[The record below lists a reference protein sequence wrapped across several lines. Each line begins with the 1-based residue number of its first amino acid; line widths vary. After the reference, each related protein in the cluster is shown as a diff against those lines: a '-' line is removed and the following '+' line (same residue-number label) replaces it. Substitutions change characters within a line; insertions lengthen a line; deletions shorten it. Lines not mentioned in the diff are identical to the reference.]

1 MISLA
6 AIAQKETTT
15 PADDNLFSVLQRM
28 HVNLVEN
35 NELARQYACDDSVHE
50 TYFNKSGKKTGEK
63 SEKVE
68 SLFVGGMEYHHIVEQ
83 NGKPLSDQKLISEQ
97 KHQDALSELGADFD
111 FVFDL
116 RDGNPRDSIYS
127 ALPICCLT
135 SLFENRILRHDQI
148 NGRDNLV
155 VESVPLGNPAVT
167 SDVYRT
173 ALDWKQTIWIDTEY
187 LMPTRYEVELLHDK
201 DFLLKGSI
209 NRHEFVRFEETSD
222 TKDRPPQK
230 VWLESYSEGQFHLK
244 FLWERLFE
252 TFEDTSYNYRKFRV
266 DMRVLPDSV
275 QDVSHQSAD
284 QKP

>member
-1 MISLA
+1 
-6 AIAQKETTT
+6 
-15 PADDNLFSVLQRM
+15 
-28 HVNLVEN
+28 
-35 NELARQYACDDSVHE
+35 
-50 TYFNKSGKKTGEK
+50 
-63 SEKVE
+63 
-68 SLFVGGMEYHHIVEQ
+68 
-83 NGKPLSDQKLISEQ
+83 
-97 KHQDALSELGADFD
+97 
-111 FVFDL
+111 
-116 RDGNPRDSIYS
+116 
-127 ALPICCLT
+127 
-135 SLFENRILRHDQI
+135 
-148 NGRDNLV
+148 
-155 VESVPLGNPAVT
+155 
-167 SDVYRT
+167 
-173 ALDWKQTIWIDTEY
+173 
-187 LMPTRYEVELLHDK
+187 MPTRYEVELLHDK